1 MKVAIIHYWLDS
13 FRGGEKVIEAI
24 CEIYPNADIY
34 THIYNPL
41 KIPST
46 IKSHK
51 IKTTFI
57 QKLPFAFKYSRYYI
71 ALMPIALLF
80 LNLKKYD
87 LIISSESG
95 PAKGIRKRKNAL
107 HICYCHTPMRYIWDM
122 QNEYVSGSRFPV
134 RYLWK
139 FIACYMRVWD
149 KWSAKKVDYFIANS
163 KFVAA
168 RIRKYYRRKSIVI
181 HPPVNI
187 SFFNADQKR
196 KDFYLFLS
204 QLVPYKK
211 ADIIINAF
219 NRLKLPLHIV
229 GSGTEYD
236 KLKKLAK
243 ENIIF
248 LGRVN
253 DEELK
258 TMFETC
264 KSFVYAGKEDFGIV
278 FAEALSAGA
287 PVIAYGKGGV
297 KDIVK
302 NGKNG
307 IFFAQQ
313 TSNSLIAVIEKF
325 ENGKFKLDSSM
336 DISKSAK
343 QFSKEIFLKQIKA
356 YITEK
361 ENCTFI
367 YTNKK

>member
-34 THIYNPL
+34 THIYDPL
-41 KIPST
+41 KIPQT

-51 IKTTFI
+51 IQTTFI
-57 QKLPFAFKYSRYYI
+57 QKLPFAYKYSRYYI

-95 PAKGIRKRKNAL
+95 PAKGIRKRKDAM

-122 QNEYVSGSRFPV
+122 QNEYISGSSLPIRC
-134 RYLWK
+134 LWK
-139 FIACYMRVWD
+139 LIACYMRKWD

-168 RIRKYYRRKSIVI
+168 RIRKYYKRKSVVI

-187 SFFNADQKR
+187 SFFEPNKKR
-196 KDFYLFLS
+196 EDFYLFLS

-211 ADIIINAF
+211 ADIIITAF
-219 NRLKLPLHIV
+219 NSLKLPLHVV
-229 GSGTEYD
+229 GSGTEYNR
-236 KLKKLAK
+236 LKKLAK
-243 ENIIF
+243 ENIT
-248 LGRVN
+248 LHGRVD

-258 TMFETC
+258 NMFETC
-264 KSFVYAGKEDFGIV
+264 KAFVYAGKEDFGIV

-307 IFFAQQ
+307 IFFTKQ
-313 TSNSLIAVIEKF
+313 TSDSLISVIEKF
-325 ENGKFKLDSSM
+325 EKGKFNLDNSS
-336 DISKSAK
+336 DISKSAR
-343 QFSKEIFLKQIKA
+343 QFSTEIFIKKIKE
-356 YITEK
+356 YIE
-361 ENCTFI
+361 EIF
-367 YTNKK
+367 